1 MHWHEAKPVPA
12 LSLACGKS
20 TMRRTL
26 KIGGNMLTGSIVALV
41 TPFTHQGNVDF
52 NALEELVNWH
62 CKAGTDAI
70 VAMGTTGES
79 ATMSH
84 EEHIMVVAAVAEI
97 ADGRIS
103 VIAGNGSNAT
113 AEAVMLTE
121 RMSSLPIQGF
131 LNVNPY
137 YNKPSQRGLLAHY
150 KACAEASELPQLL
163 YNVPGRTASD
173 ILPEQVAELA
183 QIPNIVGIKE
193 ATGDVARVEL
203 LRKLCGDDFILLSG
217 DDPTGCEFMLLG
229 GHGVISVTA
238 NVVPEKMKAMVV
250 AATAGDAAT
259 AKAIDAEMV
268 SIHEAM
274 FVQSNPIPV
283 KWALAQMGKLEANY
297 RLPMTEPELPQ
308 QQHIEQTLK
317 QAGLI

>member
-1 MHWHEAKPVPA
+1 
-12 LSLACGKS
+12 
-20 TMRRTL
+20 
-26 KIGGNMLTGSIVALV
+26 MLTGSIVALV
-41 TPFTHQGNVDF
+41 TPFTQQGNVDF
-52 NALEELVNWH
+52 NALEALVNWH
-62 CKAGTDAI
+62 CEAGTDAI

-84 EEHIMVVAAVAEI
+84 DEHIMVVSAVAEI
-97 ADGRIS
+97 AAGRIG

-113 AEAVMLTE
+113 AEAVFLTE
-121 RMSSLPIQGF
+121 RMSTLPIQGF

-137 YNKPSQRGLLAHY
+137 YNKPSQRGLMAHY
-150 KACAEASELPQLL
+150 RACAEASDLPQLL

-183 QIPNIVGIKE
+183 EIPNIVGIKE
-193 ATGDVARVEL
+193 ATGEVSRIIQL
-203 LRKLCGDDFILLSG
+203 KKLCGDDFILLSG
-217 DDPTGCEFMLLG
+217 DDPTGCEFMLQG

-238 NVVPEKMKAMVV
+238 NVAPEKMKAMVA
-250 AATAGDAAT
+250 AATAGDAST
-259 AKAIDAEMV
+259 AKALDAEIA

-283 KWALAQMGKLEANY
+283 KWALALMGKLEANY
-297 RLPMTEPELPQ
+297 RLPMLEPELPQ